1 MTDKKFMLMV
11 EKEAVRRLKL
21 RRDYFKNSVRRTLAP
36 CTPESKELRHRS
48 WLDYNSAHPK
58 SRSIHKA
65 SFMAGA
71 EYALTILKI
80 EARQKKMMK

>member
-11 EKEAVRRLKL
+11 EREWRRQYESWKL
-21 RRDYFKNSVRRTLAP
+21 SVANPIRRQLAP
-36 CTPESKELRHRS
+36 ITSESKELVHKN
-48 WLDYNSAHPK
+48 WQQMDKTKKACV
-58 SRSIHKA
+58 HKA

-80 EARQKKMMK
+80 EARQRKLKE